1 MAVDFGKMIGPL
13 PLGAW
18 AAVVTGG
25 LGLMFY
31 TRRQNAATK
40 TPANPDLAPEDT
52 GTTPGVGVGGS
63 GQFIPVN
70 PPANG
75 SADTNS
81 AETNDEW
88 GVMAIAYLTA
98 KGYPA
103 GPVNNAVTKFLN
115 QQQMDGQEYSII
127 GIALAHFGSPPTPV
141 QGPFGPG
148 AVIPPIGGGGG
159 TTPSAPRWPVPKAP
173 YFTYI
178 IQPNDRLDV
187 IASHYG
193 TTQRNLYLWNAVA
206 LDYRARKTGNKVS
219 SQGGKYIYAGTPLTI
234 PWGLRGQH
242 YTP

>member
-18 AAVVTGG
+18 VAVVGGG
-25 LGLMFY
+25 LGLMVY
-31 TRRQNAATK
+31 TRRQSATK
-40 TPANPDLAPEDT
+40 QTPANPDQLPEDT

-63 GQFIPVN
+63 GLFVPVT

-75 SADTNS
+75 TSDTNT
-81 AETNDEW
+81 AETNDDW
-88 GVMAIAYLTA
+88 GVMAISYLNA

-103 GPVNNAVTKFLN
+103 GPVNSAVTKFLN
-115 QQQMDGQEYSII
+115 QQQMDGQEYSLI

-148 AVIPPIGGGGG
+148 AVVPPIGG
-159 TTPSAPRWPVPKAP
+159 TTPPTSAPRWPLPHAP

-178 IQPNDRLDV
+178 IQPRDTLAT

-193 TTQRNLYLWNAVA
+193 TTQQNLYLWNAVA
-206 LDYRARKTGNKVS
+206 LDYRARKTGNKTS
-219 SQGGKYIYAGTPLTI
+219 SRGGMYIYAGTPLTI